1 MKYVATETHSST
13 DEPEKQREQGL
24 SWKTTCGRIPFT
36 QNSIQSKTVVTGK
49 QLRGGKGLGL
59 GGETVAEGQE
69 GTLGVM
75 RRFGTLTVVVVT
87 WLCPMCVK
95 THHTVNLKLVKVIAT
110 HSHILGASLVAQTVK
125 NLPEMQE
132 TRV

>member
-24 SWKTTCGRIPFT
+24 SRKTTCGRIPFT
-36 QNSIQSKTVVTGK
+36 QNSIRSETVVTGK

-59 GGETVAEGQE
+59 GGETAAKGQE

-87 WLCPMCVK
+87 WLCPVCEAPSRCQ
-95 THHTVNLKLVKVIAT
+95 LKIGKCYC
-110 HSHILGASLVAQTVK
+110 HP
-125 NLPEMQE
+125 LPSSWGFPGGSDGKESA
-132 TRV
+132 